1 MKEIACFYSVST
13 MAVTLNQL
21 ASFLAVAREGSVSA
35 AAEKLYVPQPSISAA
50 VSALSKEVGVDLT
63 ERVGRGIGLTAAGEA
78 FRPYAADVLGLI
90 QQGRRAAAEAADSET
105 KSLSIVAVATAA
117 EYVVPLLLRAFSAL
131 HPEIKL
137 ALEVENRAA
146 LFDRVL
152 EHEADVAI
160 AGRPPEDDRIEGRA
174 FLPNEIALIAATG
187 DELAGGKPIAAE
199 SLADRVWLQRE
210 QGSGTRELVTDFLA
224 EHDLRPQ
231 TLTLGSNGAIK
242 EAVRLG
248 LGVSLQSRMAVEH
261 DLADGTL
268 VEIPVRGGLPRRQ
281 WYTLR
286 SATVPPRPAVELFL
300 EFAHGP
306 AGRRAFKRREP

>member
-1 MKEIACFYSVST
+1 

-35 AAEKLYVPQPSISAA
+35 AAEKLYVTQPSISAA
-50 VSALSKEVGVDLT
+50 VSALSKEIGVDLT
-63 ERVGRGIGLTAAGEA
+63 ERVGRGVGLTAAGEA
-78 FRPYAADVLGLI
+78 FRPYAADVLGLV
-90 QQGRRAAAEAADSET
+90 QQGRRAAQEAADADT
-105 KSLSIVAVATAA
+105 KSLSILAVATAA
-117 EYVVPLLLRAFSAL
+117 EFVVPSLLRAFGAL
-131 HPEIKL
+131 HPEINL

-160 AGRPPEDDRIEGRA
+160 AGRPPEDARIEGRA
-174 FLPNEIALIAATG
+174 FLPNEIVLIAAPGDPLATG
-187 DELAGGKPIAAE
+187 RPVSPAQ
-199 SLADRVWLQRE
+199 LADRVWLQRE
-210 QGSGTRELVTDFLA
+210 PGSGTRELVTAFLA
-224 EHDLRPQ
+224 EHDLRPR

-248 LGVSLQSRMAVEH
+248 LGISLQSKMAVEH
-261 DLADGTL
+261 DLAVGSL
-268 VEIPVRGGLPRRQ
+268 AEIPVRGGLPRRQ

-300 EFAHGP
+300 EFTHGQ
-306 AGRRAFKRREP
+306 AGRQAFKRREVA